1 VNLYNL
7 DPDPYH
13 FDLDPDWGK
22 ADPDPHHCNVGT
34 YYLQKAGLEIR
45 SRLKKPGA
53 GAAKK
58 YEAPVPA
65 QRR

>member
-1 VNLYNL
+1 M
-7 DPDPYH
+7 
-13 FDLDPDWGK
+13 
-22 ADPDPHHCNVGT
+22 
-34 YYLQKAGLEIR
+34 QKAGLEIR

-65 QRR
+65 HRR